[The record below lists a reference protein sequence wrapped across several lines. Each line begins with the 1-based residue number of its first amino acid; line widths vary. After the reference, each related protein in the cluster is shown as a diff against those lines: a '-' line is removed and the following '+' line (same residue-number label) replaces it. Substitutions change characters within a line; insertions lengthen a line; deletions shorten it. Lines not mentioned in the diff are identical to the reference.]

1 MGADV
6 PLYEYE
12 CGACGGFAAT
22 RPMSASAHPA
32 PCPGCGG
39 AAPRILSA
47 TAVTHGRGRRRRG
60 APEPRLVS
68 HQREPTKPKPIA
80 AQGDR
85 PWMLGH

>member
-1 MGADV
+1 MDFGERRAADEITFV
-6 PLYEYE
+6 E
-12 CGACGGFAAT
+12 FD
-22 RPMSASAHPA
+22 R
-32 PCPGCGG
+32 
-39 AAPRILSA
+39 
-47 TAVTHGRGRRRRG
+47 